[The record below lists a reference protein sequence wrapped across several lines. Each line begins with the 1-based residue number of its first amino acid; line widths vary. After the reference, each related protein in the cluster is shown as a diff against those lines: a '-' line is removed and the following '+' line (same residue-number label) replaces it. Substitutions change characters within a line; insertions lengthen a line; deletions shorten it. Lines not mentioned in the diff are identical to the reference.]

1 MDLDD
6 LASRR
11 RAGQDVS
18 AALAE
23 IGLSMQGL
31 QRGLQLRDLA
41 ATGPLRDDEW
51 EDLVRA
57 LVRVLRVRNWP
68 TWRDAELTSDVVI
81 DPAVL
86 RDLVATEVTPLPTYI
101 DAAAREDL
109 LDRLA
114 ARALSVNAVTAM
126 ESAARARADDA
137 SLPLL
142 RDALL
147 AVLDPGIA
155 GVSVTDALTSA
166 LFVDV
171 GAGAQDVTM
180 SNRRSR
186 RCRAPSSLLAP
197 TSSFRKHL
205 GHNPDLPAGGLWGN
219 GRLSARRLRR
229 GMAVDGVLRRLAG
242 GRISVLPP
250 RTDVVSDSASGS
262 NCNFTALLGAL
273 RDAGSDLTPQLARDQ
288 ASAYKAQMATADPA
302 ALQAT
307 DPPIDDLILSD
318 QLAPAQIT
326 TRSRSAPATRRI
338 RRAARRAA
346 GFP

>member
-1 MDLDD
+1 
-6 LASRR
+6 
-11 RAGQDVS
+11 
-18 AALAE
+18 
-23 IGLSMQGL
+23 MQGL

-41 ATGPLRDDEW
+41 ATGPLRDDGMGGSRQGARAGVARSQLA
-51 EDLVRA
+51 DLARRGA
-57 LVRVLRVRNWP
+57 DQRRCHRP
-68 TWRDAELTSDVVI
+68 SRTPR
-81 DPAVL
+81 P
-86 RDLVATEVTPLPTYI
+86 VATEVTPLPTYI

-126 ESAARARADDA
+126 ESASAARADDA

-171 GAGAQDVTM
+171 GAGAQDAFTA

-273 RDAGSDLTPQLARDQ
+273 RDAEAISPRSSHATRPVPTRRKWRQWTWRRCRLPTPQ
-288 ASAYKAQMATADPA
+288 SMT
-302 ALQAT
+302 
-307 DPPIDDLILSD
+307 
-318 QLAPAQIT
+318 
-326 TRSRSAPATRRI
+326 
-338 RRAARRAA
+338 
-346 GFP
+346 